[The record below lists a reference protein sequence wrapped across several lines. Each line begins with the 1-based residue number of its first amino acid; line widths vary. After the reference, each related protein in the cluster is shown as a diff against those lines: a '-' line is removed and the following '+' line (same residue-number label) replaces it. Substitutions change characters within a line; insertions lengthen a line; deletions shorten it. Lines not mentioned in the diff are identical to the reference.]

1 MSDRDGGEKAWD
13 CDLPENP
20 YVRARYWTDKALA
33 ADAQAALRSGTE
45 AAAWQA
51 IAKAWRQAIEC
62 LKYPPISVVR
72 HSVHKTS
79 H

>member
-1 MSDRDGGEKAWD
+1 MNRREKAWD

-20 YVRARYWTDKALA
+20 YLRARYWTDKAVA
-33 ADAQAALRSGTE
+33 AEAQAALRSGPDV
-45 AAAWQA
+45 AAWRA
-51 IAKAWRQAIEC
+51 LAKAWREAIEH

-72 HSVHKTS
+72 RTSHKTS